1 MTTHTFYELCND
13 VAEAIQHAVSGFVGK
28 PEAGVMLRIG
38 ADGTPTEKID
48 EAAENAALSVL
59 EADGRSMRLVSEE
72 LGEKIIGSEPEFT
85 FVLDPIDGTF
95 NAVNN
100 IPFFCVPIAIG
111 GSDLSDIEYGYVK
124 NLVNG
129 DIYTAEKGKGAFLK
143 TPYSETPYTTP
154 YLNTGNK
161 GTTGTKIHVSSL
173 SELSLLSVIS
183 YSHRP
188 HALAVNNHDVRRVR
202 VFGCAALEL
211 CYIASGIFD
220 AFIDMRSMLRVTD
233 IAAGKLIVEEAGGMV
248 TNGKGER
255 LSTPLDVKQRVNM
268 VASNGAVHDKLL
280 ELVQVPV

>member
-1 MTTHTFYELCND
+1 MFATLCVVNSLRKHVNKMTNHTFYELCND
-13 VAEAIQHAVSGFVGK
+13 VAEAIQDAVSGFVGK
-28 PEAGVMLRIG
+28 PEAGVTLRIG

-48 EAAENAALSVL
+48 EVAENAALSVL
-59 EADGRSMRLVSEE
+59 EADGRSMRVVSEE
-72 LGEKIIGSEPEFT
+72 LGEKIIGGEPEFT

-129 DIYTAEKGKGAFLK
+129 DIYTAEKGKGAFR
-143 TPYSETPYTTP
+143 
-154 YLNTGNK
+154 NRR
-161 GTTGTKIHVSSL
+161 KIHVSSL

-188 HALAVNNHDVRRVR
+188 HAVAINNHNVRRVR

-233 IAAGKLIVEEAGGMV
+233 IAASKLIVEEAGGRV
-248 TNGKGER
+248 TDGKGMQ

-280 ELVQVPV
+280 ELV

>member
-1 MTTHTFYELCND
+1 MTSQFYELCND
-13 VAEAIQHAVSGFVGK
+13 VAEAIQEAVSELVGK
-28 PEAGVMLRIG
+28 PEAGVTLRIG

-48 EAAENAALSVL
+48 EVAENAALSVL

-72 LGEKIIGSEPEFT
+72 LGEKVIGNKPEFT

-100 IPFFCVPIAIG
+100 IPFFCVPVAIG
-111 GSDLSDIEYGYVK
+111 NSDLSDIRYGYVR

-143 TPYSETPYTTP
+143 TLHETP

-161 GTTGTKIHVSSL
+161 GIRMHVSYL

-183 YSHRP
+183 YNRP
-188 HALAVNNHDVRRVR
+188 HTAAINNHNVRRVR

-233 IAAGKLIVEEAGGMV
+233 IAASKLIVEEAGGRV
-248 TNGKGER
+248 TDGKGKP
-255 LSTPLDVKQRVNM
+255 LSTPLDVKKRVNM
-268 VASNGAVHDKLL
+268 VASNGAAHDKLL
-280 ELVQVPV
+280 ELV

>member
-13 VAEAIQHAVSGFVGK
+13 VAEAIQKAVSGLIGK
-28 PEAGVMLRIG
+28 PEAGVTLYIG

-48 EAAENAALSVL
+48 EVAENAALSVL
-59 EADGRSMRLVSEE
+59 EADGRSMRIVSEE

-111 GSDLSDIEYGYVK
+111 SSDLSDIRYGYVK

-129 DIYTAEKGKGAFLK
+129 DIYTAEKGKGAYLK
-143 TPYSETPYTTP
+143 TPYTTP

-161 GTTGTKIHVSSL
+161 GTKGTKIHASSL
-173 SELSLLSVIS
+173 SEVSQLSVIS

-188 HALAVNNHDVRRVR
+188 HAVAINNHNVRRVR

-233 IAAGKLIVEEAGGMV
+233 IAAGKLIVEEAGGRV
-248 TNGKGER
+248 TDGKGKP
-255 LSTPLDVKQRVNM
+255 LFTPLDVKQRVNV
-268 VASNGAVHDKLL
+268 VASNRHVHTKLL
-280 ELVQVPV
+280 ELV

>member
-13 VAEAIQHAVSGFVGK
+13 VAEAIQRAVSGLIGK
-28 PEAGVMLRIG
+28 PEAGVTLYIG

-48 EAAENAALSVL
+48 EVAENAALSVL
-59 EADGRSMRLVSEE
+59 EADGRSMRIVSEE
-72 LGEKIIGSEPEFT
+72 LGERIIGSEPEFT
-85 FVLDPIDGTF
+85 LVLDPIDGTF

-111 GSDLSDIEYGYVK
+111 SSDLSDIRYGYVK

-129 DIYTAEKGKGAFLK
+129 DIYTAEKGKGAYLK
-143 TPYSETPYTTP
+143 TPYSETPY
-154 YLNTGNK
+154 LN
-161 GTTGTKIHVSSL
+161 TGTKIHASSL
-173 SELSLLSVIS
+173 SELSKLSVIS

-188 HALAVNNHDVRRVR
+188 HAVAINNHNVRRVR

-233 IAAGKLIVEEAGGMV
+233 IAAGKLIVEEAGGRV
-248 TNGKGER
+248 TDGRGKP
-255 LSTPLDVKQRVNM
+255 LSTQLDVKQRVNM

-280 ELVQVPV
+280 ELV